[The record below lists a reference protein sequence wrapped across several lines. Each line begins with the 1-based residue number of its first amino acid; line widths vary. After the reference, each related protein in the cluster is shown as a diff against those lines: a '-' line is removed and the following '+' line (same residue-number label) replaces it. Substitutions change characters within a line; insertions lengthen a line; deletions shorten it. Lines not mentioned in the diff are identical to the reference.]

1 MLYYIIL
8 YIMIIC
14 WLIKN
19 NNTCVKILSFTI
31 NFPYRQWLLWISSSL
46 GFFDIEQVSRCFE
59 ILSTILIT
67 KYKIQI
73 FSLNINNHINM

>member
-1 MLYYIIL
+1 
-8 YIMIIC
+8 MIIC

-19 NNTCVKILSFTI
+19 NNIYVKILSFTI